1 MTAHEQLKA
10 ILQEDIRQLES
21 LAEVLHQEKSVL
33 SSADIQPLQEMT
45 SRKKQILEGIRD
57 RAKKKIHLLVNMGYK
72 PNAGEPSRFIRA
84 AGMDELHQLWKEADT
99 RLRECQAVNQNNGRI
114 LGHLQKRLSRLTDIF
129 RGASAQQKLYGAK
142 GQQTNVSSTNILAS
156 A

>member
-10 ILQEDIRQLES
+10 ILQEDIRQLEL

-45 SRKKQILEGIRD
+45 SRKNQILEGIRE

-84 AGMDELHQLWKEADT
+84 AGMDELYQLWK
-99 RLRECQAVNQNNGRI
+99 
-114 LGHLQKRLSRLTDIF
+114 
-129 RGASAQQKLYGAK
+129 
-142 GQQTNVSSTNILAS
+142 
-156 A
+156 